1 MKRIRIVPSNKP
13 VTTVVVAGK
22 PHHYFH
28 SEVLGTCRA
37 IIIAEEENLP
47 SRPGEALNDLQLSM
61 PELFAEKS
69 HVDLVNEE
77 IELFEQ
83 KQAEKEAAKDLC
95 KNCVQGGWFI
105 DPKDNEHKFMMPPYP
120 GVDTICKVCGGYAS
134 PERKMLGHV
143 RWGENK

>member
-1 MKRIRIVPSNKP
+1 MNRKRIVPSTKP
-13 VTTVVVAGK
+13 VTTIRVAGK

-28 SEVLGTCRA
+28 SEVLGSCRA
-37 IIIAEEENLP
+37 IIIAPDENLP
-47 SRPGEALNDLQLSM
+47 NR
-61 PELFAEKS
+61 EKS

-105 DPKDNEHKFMMPPYP
+105 DPKDNERKFMMPPYP